1 MIAKSSIAAI
11 LGGAFL
17 VAAFASPVLAG
28 STWDSLKG
36 DVIGTRIAKDATGI
50 IALKAPYRPEN
61 NMSVPLTADVTLPA
75 GENIKSVSFIV
86 DKNPSP
92 VAAKF
97 DMAGARNT
105 ASLTTNIRLNEQSDV
120 HIVVETSNGEV
131 YLAGQLVKFAGGQAS
146 CSAPP
151 SGDPAEIK
159 ANMGKMNFALT
170 GPKATGSHQVQR
182 AKIDLNHPNHT
193 GMVLDQITLLYVQL
207 LMVDKIEVRQGD
219 ELVYTMTGSITLAQ
233 NPTVAFD
240 FVTNGATELN
250 VEATDTS
257 GAKWTHKFP
266 LSPAS

>member
-1 MIAKSSIAAI
+1 MITKSYTATI
-11 LGGAFL
+11 LSGAL
-17 VAAFASPVLAG
+17 LAVAFAGPVSAG
-28 STWDSLKG
+28 STWDGLKG
-36 DVIGTRIAKDATGI
+36 DVIGTRTAKDATGI

-61 NMSVPLTADVTLPA
+61 NMSVPLTADVKLPV
-75 GENIKSVSFIV
+75 GETIKSVSFVV

-97 DMAGARNT
+97 DMAVARSS

-120 HIVVETSNGEV
+120 HIVVENSKGEV
-131 YLAGQLVKFAGGQAS
+131 YVAEQLVKFAGGQAS

-151 SGDPAEIK
+151 SGDPAEIR

-170 GPKATGSHQVQR
+170 GPKATGSNQVQR
-182 AKIDLNHPNHT
+182 AKIDFNHPNHT

-233 NPTVAFD
+233 NPTVEFD

-266 LSPAS
+266 LGPAS